1 MEESISGF
9 KVRGTWGDIVEHG
22 ERITRALRDLDVN
35 ESGDDDEGEDT
46 AETVDGEGL
55 DYTDAFEEWNEW
67 RPKSHE
73 RIEGDVSEKTAEQ
86 ASVGEGKGEKAG
98 KDPDEDI
105 QTAGEK
111 LTESYE
117 KLEDDDAEGA
127 MDKWGESIEYVA
139 RAADSAGRKALR
151 AVEDTVYQRVMTQIA
166 PYYFDNE
173 LVSANLQHNTNGDED
188 TFTFEINVNDDE
200 LKAGV
205 SDRLAEYEDT
215 VDRWHVDTEKETEN
229 VEAVEGVE
237 APEQEERSKPS
248 SN

>member
-9 KVRGTWGDIVEHG
+9 KVRGTWGDVVEHG

-35 ESGDDDEGEDT
+35 ESSDDGDEEDDY
-46 AETVDGEGL
+46 V
-55 DYTDAFEEWNEW
+55 DAFEEWNEW
-67 RPKSHE
+67 RPKPHE
-73 RIEGDVSEKTAEQ
+73 QIEADVSEKTAEQ
-86 ASVGEGKGEKAG
+86 ASVKEGKGEKAG

-117 KLEDDDAEGA
+117 KLEDDDTEGA
-127 MDKWGESIEYVA
+127 VGKWGESLEYVA

-173 LVSANLQHNTNGDED
+173 LVSANLQHNTNGDEE
-188 TFTFEINVNDDE
+188 TFTFEINVNDDA
-200 LKAGV
+200 LKEGV
-205 SDRLAEYEDT
+205 SERLAEYEDT
-215 VDRWHVDTEKETEN
+215 VDRWHVDTERDTEN